1 MRGIRRRRAR
11 RTNTDTRSVALCNH
25 PTLKTW
31 IEAEIGDL
39 VRWRLYAAT
48 VADALKRLTRGE
60 SSKSETLLLDIDL
73 MNAAATLELAG
84 GLDQRWWS
92 GAVVAVGNARGMHR
106 RYLSIDHSIE
116 RPLGSE
122 ALRAY
127 IENGDRNDT
136 QPIVSWPR

>member
-84 GLDQRWWS
+84 GL
-92 GAVVAVGNARGMHR
+92 VAVGNARGMHR